1 MKYSV
6 MGSPLNAYLDK
17 NLNFVVLRDGKTCIL
32 AEHANVDAISLFG
45 PCDFAGDLLQDN
57 PEETILLSQQV
68 AEMATFCSRQGKTCT
83 NLLTC
88 DTCEVRPQ
96 FPSWI
101 LRTKLRQVTR
111 SLPTVD
117 HARLASS
124 MPILRRPCPR
134 LPLRASLWM
143 KILIESL
150 MSSAH
155 LFGGR
160 PRGRA
165 DPLGSHSDTIFAHL
179 SYFMRDTCPAHFS
192 RSDVE
197 RADVEVVAFPSVL
210 GAV

>member
-1 MKYSV
+1 MFPCAAGKNRSLYCTFID
-6 MGSPLNAYLDK
+6 MYTLDYL
-17 NLNFVVLRDGKTCIL
+17 LVI
-32 AEHANVDAISLFG
+32 
-45 PCDFAGDLLQDN
+45 
-57 PEETILLSQQV
+57 
-68 AEMATFCSRQGKTCT
+68 
-83 NLLTC
+83 
-88 DTCEVRPQ
+88 TCEFRPQ

-117 HARLASS
+117 HARFASS

-143 KILIESL
+143 KILIESV

-192 RSDVE
+192 FLRKTCFFHVWWVTSGNF
-197 RADVEVVAFPSVL
+197 RTCC
-210 GAV
+210 

>member
-1 MKYSV
+1 MSK
-6 MGSPLNAYLDK
+6 
-17 NLNFVVLRDGKTCIL
+17 RDHYT
-32 AEHANVDAISLFG
+32 
-45 PCDFAGDLLQDN
+45 LQDLFVHKAINVASDAVKRSN
-57 PEETILLSQQV
+57 P
-68 AEMATFCSRQGKTCT
+68 MAAKAGPY
-83 NLLTC
+83 LLTC

-192 RSDVE
+192 FLRKTCFSMSGGSHPAISNMLLTALCSLFVS
-197 RADVEVVAFPSVL
+197 ASLEVHVSHP
-210 GAV
+210 

>member
-1 MKYSV
+1 MQE
-6 MGSPLNAYLDK
+6 NRAAYLEMFPRD
-17 NLNFVVLRDGKTCIL
+17 FV
-32 AEHANVDAISLFG
+32 
-45 PCDFAGDLLQDN
+45 
-57 PEETILLSQQV
+57 
-68 AEMATFCSRQGKTCT
+68 
-83 NLLTC
+83 LLTC

-179 SYFMRDTCPAHFS
+179 SYPSSDFFS
-192 RSDVE
+192 ERSVV
-197 RADVEVVAFPSVL
+197 RKRSSEVFDLL
-210 GAV
+210 GDFNPRVQNIDI